1 MDHAIA
7 RTFLEVVKAGS
18 FVGAA
23 EALNIS
29 QTAVSARIRVLE
41 EQLERPVFVRNK
53 AGARL
58 TPAGEKFLPFAS
70 SLVRVWETARNV
82 VALPPGRSVLVSLG
96 AELSLWSPLLSRWL
110 LWMHRECPEIA
121 VRATIDTGEHLLA
134 LMQEGGL
141 DAAVIY
147 GAQRR
152 PGLVAEL
159 LFEERLVF
167 ARTPAQTGAN
177 EIIGIDWGADFAAS
191 LRLPFLKAQVRRSR
205 SVMAPSP
212 WTTSLQSAAPDT
224 FGRASSGLTW
234 RMAGCRSCPTVLL
247 SPIQPILCR
256 PRKQIRP
263 FCGDCVR
270 ACALLRQ
277 ERNPSRSHQ

>member
-121 VRATIDTGEHLLA
+121 VRTTIDTGEHLLA
-134 LMQEGGL
+134 LMQEGAL

-147 GAQRR
+147 RAQRR

-159 LFEERLVF
+159 LFEERLVL
-167 ARTPAQTGAN
+167 ARTPGQTGAN

-191 LRLPFLKAQVRRSR
+191 LRTAYPESASPAVSIGYGPLALDYVLAVGGAGYFREGFIRPYLEDGRLQIVPNSPAFAYPAYLVSSEKADPSLLRRLR
-205 SVMAPSP
+205 EGLRA
-212 WTTSLQSAAPDT
+212 
-224 FGRASSGLTW
+224 ASSG
-234 RMAGCRSCPTVLL
+234 A
-247 SPIQPILCR
+247 Q
-256 PRKQIRP
+256 
-263 FCGDCVR
+263 
-270 ACALLRQ
+270 A
-277 ERNPSRSHQ
+277 

>member
-18 FVGAA
+18 FAGAA

-41 EQLERPVFVRNK
+41 EQLGRPAFVRNK

-58 TPAGEKFLPFAS
+58 TPAGEIFLPFAS
-70 SLVRVWETARNV
+70 SLVRVWETARHV
-82 VALPPGRSVLVSLG
+82 VALPAGRSVLVSLG
-96 AELSLWSPLLSRWL
+96 AELSLWNPLLSQWL
-110 LWMHRECPEIA
+110 LWMRRECPAVA
-121 VRATIDTGEHLLA
+121 VRTTIDTGEHLLA

-147 GAQRR
+147 GAPHR

-167 ARTPAQTGAN
+167 ARTPAQSGGT

-191 LRLPFLKAQVRRSR
+191 LRVALPDNA
-205 SVMAPSP
+205 SP
-212 WTTSLQSAAPDT
+212 AVSIGYGPLALDYVLAV
-224 FGRASSGLTW
+224 GG
-234 RMAGCRSCPTVLL
+234 AGYFR
-247 SPIQPILCR
+247 QGF
-256 PRKQIRP
+256 IRP
-263 FCGDCVR
+263 YLEDGRLQIVPNSPAFAYPAYLVSSEKADPSL
-270 ACALLRQ
+270 LLRLR
-277 ERNPSRSHQ
+277 EGLRAASAEAR